1 MCEYNFMNKK
11 YKRVFSI
18 NLQPGYRNYTIKDL
32 QDIKGKKKLTQI
44 MVSNALE
51 ASAAEDAGIDL
62 ILAKPD
68 ENVPLIRKAAPKT
81 FMTVS
86 IPFIKYSSKE
96 AIVKKAL
103 ELVEYGA
110 DSIHCGSWNLNF
122 MKYLNEFKIPFQG
135 HAGLVPRKSTWI
147 GGVRAFGKNVDEATK
162 LLQDIRDIEETGA
175 WGVEVE
181 CVPEDILGIITKA
194 TQLLTLSIG
203 SGKKSDVQFLFAED
217 ILGCSS
223 IDTPRHAK
231 MYANFN
237 KLNEMM
243 QKERIK
249 AFKEFSSEVKNG
261 EFPGK
266 KHSISVDKEELDQ
279 FKKLISDKKYN

>member
-1 MCEYNFMNKK
+1 MNKK

-18 NLQPGYRNYTIKDL
+18 NLQPGYRNYTVKDL
-32 QDIKGKKKLTQI
+32 QDLKGKKKLTQI
-44 MVSNALE
+44 LVSNASE
-51 ASAAEDAGIDL
+51 ASAAEEAGIDL

-68 ENVPLIRKAAPKT
+68 ENVPLIRKAASKT
-81 FMTVS
+81 FMTVA

-96 AIVKKAL
+96 KIVKKAL
-103 ELVEYGA
+103 ELVELGA

-135 HAGLVPRKSTWI
+135 HAGLVPRRSTWI
-147 GGVRAFGKNVDEATK
+147 GGVRAFGKNSSEALK
-162 LLQDIRDIEETGA
+162 LLSDIKDIEDTGA

-181 CVPEDILGIITKA
+181 CVPKDILGEITKE
-194 TQLLTLSIG
+194 TKLLTLSIG
-203 SGKKSDVQFLFAED
+203 SGKRSDVQFLFAED

-237 KLNEMM
+237 KLNAEI

-249 AFKEFSSEVKNG
+249 AFKKFASEVKNG
-261 EFPGK
+261 TFPSK
-266 KHSISVDKEELDQ
+266 KHSIPIDNNELNN
-279 FKKLISDKKYN
+279 FKKLLRSKKYN

>member
-1 MCEYNFMNKK
+1 MIKKK

-18 NLQPGYRNYTIKDL
+18 NLQPGYRNFTVKDL
-32 QDIKGKKKLTQI
+32 QELKGKKKLTQI
-44 MVSNALE
+44 LVSDALE
-51 ASAAEDAGIDL
+51 ASAAEEAGIDL

-81 FMTVS
+81 FMTVA
-86 IPFIKYSSKE
+86 IPFIKFSSKE
-96 AIVKKAL
+96 NIVKKAL
-103 ELVEYGA
+103 ELAELGA

-135 HAGLVPRKSTWI
+135 HAGLVPRRSTWI
-147 GGVRAFGKNVDEATK
+147 GGVRAFGKNANEASK
-162 LLQDIRDIEETGA
+162 LLSDIKDIEDTGA

-181 CVPEDILGIITKA
+181 CVPEEILGEITKE
-194 TQLLTLSIG
+194 TKLLTLSIG

-237 KLNEMM
+237 KLNEQI
-243 QKERIK
+243 QKERVD
-249 AFKEFSSEVKNG
+249 AFKKFDSEVKKG
-261 EFPGK
+261 IFPQK
-266 KHSISVDKEELDQ
+266 KHSISIDKIELNN
-279 FKKLISDKKYN
+279 FKKLLRDKKGN

>member
-1 MCEYNFMNKK
+1 MNKK

-18 NLQPGYRNYTIKDL
+18 NLQPGYRNYTVKDL

-44 MVSNALE
+44 MVSNNLE
-51 ASAAEDAGIDL
+51 ASAAEEAGIDL

-81 FMTVS
+81 FMTVA

-103 ELVEYGA
+103 ELVEHGA

-162 LLQDIRDIEETGA
+162 LLKDIKEIEETGA

-181 CVPEDILGIITKA
+181 CVPEDILGVITKA

-237 KLNEMM
+237 KLNDMM

-249 AFKEFSSEVKNG
+249 AFRKFSSEVKNG
-261 EFPGK
+261 EFPHK
-266 KHSISVDKEELDQ
+266 KHSISVDKSELDQ

>member
-1 MCEYNFMNKK
+1 MNKK

-18 NLQPGYRNYTIKDL
+18 NLQPGYRNYTVKDL
-32 QDIKGKKKLTQI
+32 QDIKGKRKLTQI
-44 MVSNALE
+44 LVSDALE
-51 ASAAEDAGIDL
+51 ASAAEEAGIDL

-86 IPFIKYSSKE
+86 VPFIKYSSKE
-96 AIVKKAL
+96 DIVKKAL
-103 ELVEYGA
+103 ELVEHGA

-135 HAGLVPRKSTWI
+135 HAGLVPRRSTWI
-147 GGVRAFGKNVDEATK
+147 GGVRAFGKNVEEASK
-162 LLQDIRDIEETGA
+162 LLNDIWDIEETGA

-181 CVPEDILGIITKA
+181 CVPEEILGEITKQ
-194 TQLLTLSIG
+194 TKLLTLSIG

-237 KLNEMM
+237 KLNDQI

-249 AFKEFSSEVKNG
+249 AFKKYDLEVKKG
-261 EFPGK
+261 IFPSK
-266 KHSISVDKEELDQ
+266 KHSISIDKKELIS
-279 FKKLISDKKYN
+279 FKKSLRVKKDN

>member
-1 MCEYNFMNKK
+1 
-11 YKRVFSI
+11 
-18 NLQPGYRNYTIKDL
+18 
-32 QDIKGKKKLTQI
+32 
-44 MVSNALE
+44 
-51 ASAAEDAGIDL
+51 
-62 ILAKPD
+62 
-68 ENVPLIRKAAPKT
+68 
-81 FMTVS
+81 MTVS

-96 AIVKKAL
+96 DIVKKAL
-103 ELVEYGA
+103 ELVEHGA

-135 HAGLVPRKSTWI
+135 HAGLVPRRSTWI
-147 GGVRAFGKNVDEATK
+147 GGVRAFGKNSSEALK
-162 LLQDIRDIEETGA
+162 LLSDIKDIEDTGA

-181 CVPEDILGIITKA
+181 CVPEDILGEITKE
-194 TQLLTLSIG
+194 TKLLTLSIG

-237 KLNEMM
+237 KLNAEI

-249 AFKEFSSEVKNG
+249 AFKKFASEVKNG
-261 EFPGK
+261 TFPSK
-266 KHSISVDKEELDQ
+266 KHSIPIENNELNN
-279 FKKLISDKKYN
+279 FKKLLRSKKYN

>member
-1 MCEYNFMNKK
+1 MMNKK

-44 MVSNALE
+44 LVSDALE
-51 ASAAEDAGIDL
+51 AKAAEEADIDL

-96 AIVKKAL
+96 DIVKKAL
-103 ELVEYGA
+103 ELIEYGA

-135 HAGLVPRKSTWI
+135 HAGLVPRRSTWI
-147 GGVRAFGKNVDEATK
+147 GGVRAFGKTVDEATQ
-162 LLQDIRDIEETGA
+162 LLKDIKEIEETGA

-181 CVPEDILGIITKA
+181 CVPEDILGEITKK
-194 TQLLTLSIG
+194 TKLLTLSIG
-203 SGKKSDVQFLFAED
+203 AGKKSDVQFLFAED

-237 KLNEMM
+237 KINAKI
-243 QKERIK
+243 QKERIN
-249 AFKEFSSEVKNG
+249 AFKKFAAEVRSG
-261 EFPGK
+261 TFPSK
-266 KHSISVDKEELDQ
+266 KHSISVDKKELNL
-279 FKKLISDKKYN
+279 FKKFLQKQ

>member
-1 MCEYNFMNKK
+1 MNKK

-18 NLQPGYRNYTIKDL
+18 NLQPGYRNYTVKDL
-32 QDIKGKKKLTQI
+32 QDLKGKKKLTQI
-44 MVSNALE
+44 LVSNASE
-51 ASAAEDAGIDL
+51 ASAAEEAGIDL

-68 ENVPLIRKAAPKT
+68 ENVPLIRKAASKT
-81 FMTVS
+81 FMTVA

-96 AIVKKAL
+96 KIVKKAL
-103 ELVEYGA
+103 ELVELGA

-135 HAGLVPRKSTWI
+135 HAGLVPRRSTWI
-147 GGVRAFGKNVDEATK
+147 GGVRAFGKNSSEALK
-162 LLQDIRDIEETGA
+162 LLNDIKDIEDTGA

-181 CVPEDILGIITKA
+181 CVPEDILGEITKE
-194 TQLLTLSIG
+194 TKLLTLSIG
-203 SGKKSDVQFLFAED
+203 SGKRSDVQFLFAED

-237 KLNEMM
+237 KLNAEI

-249 AFKEFSSEVKNG
+249 AFKKFASEVKNG
-261 EFPGK
+261 TFPSK
-266 KHSISVDKEELDQ
+266 KHSIPIENNELNN
-279 FKKLISDKKYN
+279 FKKLLRSKKYN